1 MSETQAKATPYHVM
15 IDIETLGNGNKA
27 VIWAI
32 GAVKFSLEP
41 QSDYKDQNFYVTVDP
56 QSCVEEGLE
65 MDVSTVLWWMSEKQ
79 ADARKQLIDS
89 GPGLDLASA
98 LEGFARWMP
107 KKENLRGVW
116 GNGATFDN
124 VIVRNAYNAIGMECP
139 WSYKVDSCFRTIKN
153 LHPNVAWDTGVGTAH
168 NALDDAINQ
177 TAHLKKMLIGAK

>member
-1 MSETQAKATPYHVM
+1 MTDGAAGQAATPYHVM

-32 GAVKFSLEP
+32 GATRFSLEQGQP
-41 QSDYKDQNFYVTVDP
+41 EIQNFYVTIDP
-56 QSCVEEGLE
+56 QSCVDAGLV

-79 ADARKQLIDS
+79 AEARKQLIDS
-89 GPGLDLASA
+89 GPGLDLATA
-98 LEGFARWMP
+98 LDAFARWIP

-124 VIVRNAYNAIGMECP
+124 VIVRNAYTAVNLPCP

-153 LHPNVAWDTGVGTAH
+153 LNAHVPWDEGSGTAH

-177 TAHLKKMLIGAK
+177 TRHLKKMLGVN